1 MRKLQNTSN
10 YQICCYQDYHQDL
23 SRSVYLNGFFH
34 VFCGEGAVV
43 RANIGFVEEFSE
55 IIVWPSESA
64 VEDARQGCFWIS
76 AVGRSMIAAVFCDKT
91 EKPPPDLP
99 RLGEGRLR
107 QESSPQLG
115 G

>member
-10 YQICCYQDYHQDL
+10 YQTCCNQDYHQDL
-23 SRSVYLNGFFH
+23 SRSVYLNGCFH
-34 VFCGEGAVV
+34 VVSSEGTIV
-43 RANIGFVEEFSE
+43 RADVGFVEKFAE
-55 IIVWPSESA
+55 VVVGTTKAA
-64 VEDARQGCFWIS
+64 VEDGGEGGFWIA
-76 AVGRSMIAAVFCDKT
+76 AVGRGVVAAVFCDKS